1 MRTRSVYFTGPRE
14 VAVREREVP
23 EPGAGEARV
32 RAEVSAISPGTELLL
47 YRDQVPEEMAADET
61 IDALS
66 GGFEYPLRYGY
77 ATVGVVESV
86 GEGVSADWE
95 GKEVFAFHPH
105 ESRFCAPIEELVVV
119 PERIDAETA
128 ALLANAETAVSFALD
143 GAPKIGERVA
153 VYGQGVVGLLSTAVL
168 GRYPLDTLVTVDGI
182 EPRREVSER
191 LGADA
196 SLAPGTDLG
205 ERFENNGDSDGDP
218 GGADLAYEL
227 SGDPAALDSAIDAT
241 GYAGRIVIGSW
252 YGEKRAELDLGQEFH
267 RSRIRLQ
274 SSQVSTIDP
283 QHAGRWDKERRLGV
297 AWDALAAI
305 DSDGLL
311 THRVP
316 VERAEEAYRL
326 LDERPEEAIG
336 VLVTYD

>member
-23 EPGAGEARV
+23 EPGTEQVRV

-86 GEGVSADWE
+86 GEGVAADWE
-95 GKEVFAFHPH
+95 GREVFAFHPH
-105 ESRFCAPIEELVVV
+105 EGRFCASVEDLVVV
-119 PERIDAETA
+119 PNGIDAGTA

-143 GAPKIGERVA
+143 GAPKIGEQVA
-153 VYGQGVVGLLSTAVL
+153 IYGQGLVGLLSTAVL
-168 GRYPLDTLVTVDGI
+168 DGFPLDRLLTVDGI
-182 EPRREVSER
+182 ERRRELSEQ

-196 SLAPGTDLG
+196 SLTPRTDLG
-205 ERFENNGDSDGDP
+205 EHFEGDGDRDP
-218 GGADLAYEL
+218 DGVDLAYEL
-227 SGDPAALDSAIDAT
+227 SGDPAALDGAIDTT
-241 GYAGRIVIGSW
+241 GYAGRVVIGSW

-283 QHAGRWDKERRLGV
+283 AHTGRWDKERRLGV

-305 DSDGLL
+305 DSDALL

-326 LDERPEEAIG
+326 LDERPAEAIG
-336 VLVTYD
+336 VLLTYE

>member
-1 MRTRSVYFTGPRE
+1 MRGRSVYFTGPRE

-23 EPGAGEARV
+23 EPGTGQVRV
-32 RAEVSAISPGTELLL
+32 RAEASAISPGTELLL

-86 GEGVSADWE
+86 GEGVSPDWG

-105 ESRFCAPIEELVVV
+105 ESRFCAPIEDLVVV
-119 PERIDAETA
+119 PERIDAGTA

-168 GRYPLDTLVTVDGI
+168 AQFPLDRLLTVDGI
-182 EPRREVSER
+182 EHRRELSER
-191 LGADA
+191 LGADT
-196 SLAPGTDLG
+196 SLTPETDLE
-205 ERFENNGDSDGDP
+205 ERLEGDSDSDP

-227 SGDPAALDSAIDAT
+227 SGDPAALNSAIDAT

-252 YGEKRAELDLGQEFH
+252 YGEKRAELGLGDEFH

-283 QHAGRWDKERRLGV
+283 AHAGRWDKQRRLGV
-297 AWDALAAI
+297 AWDALAEI
-305 DSDGLL
+305 DSNVLL

-316 VERAEEAYRL
+316 VERAGEAYRL

-336 VLVTYD
+336 VLLTYD